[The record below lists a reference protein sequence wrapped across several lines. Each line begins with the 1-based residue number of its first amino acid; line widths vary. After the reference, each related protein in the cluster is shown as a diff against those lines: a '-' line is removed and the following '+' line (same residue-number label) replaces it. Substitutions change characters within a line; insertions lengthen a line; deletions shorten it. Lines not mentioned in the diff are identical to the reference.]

1 MVLKDFDEWN
11 KVKKNV
17 NAYNNRRYYKARE
30 IWWCKLGIN
39 IGFEQDGTGKEF
51 DRPVLVIKRFNK
63 DISIVAPLTTSNKN
77 NKYYISIGKIGGK
90 NAKVIISQI
99 KLIDTK
105 RFYKRE
111 AILDKE
117 TFNLIKKTIRNM
129 FW

>member
-1 MVLKDFDEWN
+1 VLKDFDEWN

>member
-1 MVLKDFDEWN
+1 MLKDFDEWN

-77 NKYYISIGKIGGK
+77 NKYYISISKIGGK

>member
-1 MVLKDFDEWN
+1 MLKDFDEWN

-99 KLIDTK
+99 KLIDTT

>member
-1 MVLKDFDEWN
+1 MIKDFDEWN

>member
-1 MVLKDFDEWN
+1 VVIKDFDEWN

>member
-1 MVLKDFDEWN
+1 VVLKDFDEWN

>member
-1 MVLKDFDEWN
+1 M
-11 KVKKNV
+11 
-17 NAYNNRRYYKARE
+17 
-30 IWWCKLGIN
+30 GIN

>member
-1 MVLKDFDEWN
+1 MLKDFDEWN